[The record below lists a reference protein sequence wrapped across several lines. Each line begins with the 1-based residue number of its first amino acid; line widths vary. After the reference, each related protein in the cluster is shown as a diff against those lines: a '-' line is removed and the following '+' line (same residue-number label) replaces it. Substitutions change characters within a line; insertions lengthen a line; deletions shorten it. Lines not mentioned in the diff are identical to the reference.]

1 MSSHRLPP
9 QPGEWID
16 RTRSL
21 NFSFEGEALTGW
33 AGDTVSSA
41 LLAQDRSVLGRSF
54 KYHRPR
60 SVLSAANH
68 DANVLLQT
76 ADRLNV
82 RGDVEPLVA
91 GEAYRAV
98 NTLGGVRRDWGRFI
112 ERLAP
117 LLPVGFYYKTFHR
130 PRALFPFWEALI
142 RRLSGLG
149 AVRADFPEDR
159 QGHTHLRCDCLVI
172 GAGAAGL
179 AATREL
185 LAAGLKVVLAD
196 ENARVGGSVFYAGD
210 SSACA
215 WLDDVTAEIAGHP
228 TLVSYPGT
236 FAAGCYSDLEVAL
249 VTPDGLV
256 IVQPRRLLIATGAI
270 EQPAIFR
277 NNDLPGVMLA
287 SAAQR
292 LVARYAV
299 APFTRAVV
307 LAGNPDAYRAALWFA
322 ARGVRIEAILDLD
335 ADGKS
340 SAGFEDALRAQGVT
354 LVRGLTAL
362 EALAD
367 GEGCLGGIR
376 FTSMGQAG
384 TLACDGLL
392 MSVGWSPA
400 TQLLYQ
406 SGGRFAHDPGIEQ
419 MVPVHLPPGVH
430 AAGRV
435 NGVHAFED
443 RVADGR
449 AAAHE
454 ILSSL
459 GHNTLDVC
467 PRPSRNGTRRSHPKP
482 WFAHPQK
489 REFVD
494 FDEDIQL
501 ADLEV
506 ACREGFDNIELLKRF
521 TTNGMGPSQGKH
533 SSLNAARWLA
543 DHLGKTLDEVGSTTA
558 RPFYHP
564 VPLGVLAGRRVR
576 PEARTA
582 ADIEHGAAGAV
593 WMEAGAWR
601 RPRHYGAGDPEACRL
616 EEYRAVRERAGIID
630 VSTLGKIELVGP
642 DALALLNLAYTGA
655 LDSLAVGKTR
665 YVLLCDQRGL
675 LVDDGIA
682 ARLGEAHYY
691 VTAGS
696 GHVQSTFRLLTQIAA
711 LARLDVEIMDR
722 TRVLSALNVAGP
734 ASRRLLQAHTP
745 QALDDR
751 AFPFL
756 GIRETTLFDV
766 PVRLIRVGFVGETGF
781 EIHARYGDGL
791 LLWQRLSAAGAAVG
805 LRPFGIDTQ
814 RLLRL
819 EKGHLIVGHDTD
831 GVMHPFETPLGAMVA
846 FSKPRFMGRAALEV
860 LRDSVSRQ
868 VVAFTS
874 RDPRA
879 RTLEECHLAIRNG
892 EIAGRITS
900 LGFSPTLG
908 CTIGLAVLEQAPEE
922 GGVLHFRNA
931 EGALIE
937 AAQVHEAFY
946 DPGNLRQRE
955 GQA

>member
-16 RTRSL
+16 RRRPL
-21 NFSFEGEALTGW
+21 DFSFEGEALTGW

-41 LLAQDRSVLGRSF
+41 LLAEGRTMLGRSF

-60 SVLSAANH
+60 GVLSAANH

-76 ADRLNV
+76 ADRLNL
-82 RGDVEPLVA
+82 RADVEPLVA

-98 NTLGGVRRDWGRFI
+98 NTLGGVRRDRGRFI

-117 LLPVGFYYKTFHR
+117 VLPVGFYYKTFHR
-130 PRALFPFWEALI
+130 PRALFPFWESLI
-142 RRLSGLG
+142 RRISGLG
-149 AVRADFPEDR
+149 TVRADFPRDR
-159 QGHTHLRCDCLVI
+159 QPITHLRCDCLVV

-179 AATREL
+179 AAVREL
-185 LAAGLKVVLAD
+185 LAAGLEVVLVD
-196 ENARVGGSVFYAGD
+196 ENAQIGGSVVHAGD
-210 SSACA
+210 PTASV
-215 WLDDVTAEIAGHP
+215 WLDDVTRDLDHHP
-228 TLVSYPGT
+228 HLTRYTGA
-236 FAAGCYSDLEVAL
+236 FAAGCYSDLEVA
-249 VTPDGLV
+249 VVAREGLC

-299 APFTRAVV
+299 APFTRAVM

-322 ARGVRIEAILDLD
+322 ARGLRIEAVLDLD
-335 ADGKS
+335 TEGQS
-340 SAGFEDALRAQGVT
+340 SGEFDAALRAQGVT
-354 LVRGLTAL
+354 LVRGLTGL

-367 GEGCLGGIR
+367 GEGCLRGVRFESGGHSR
-376 FTSMGQAG
+376 

-392 MSVGWSPA
+392 MSVGWAPA

-406 SGGRFAHDPGIEQ
+406 SGGRFAHDSAIDQ
-419 MVPVHLPPGVH
+419 MVPTHLPPGVH

-435 NGVHAFED
+435 NGVHTFED
-443 RVADGR
+443 RVADGQ

-454 ILSSL
+454 ILASL
-459 GHNTLDVC
+459 GHALSTR
-467 PRPSRNGTRRSHPKP
+467 PRPSRDGIRRSHPKP
-482 WFAHPQK
+482 WFAHPRK

-494 FDEDIQL
+494 FDEDIQI
-501 ADLEV
+501 ADLDV

-543 DHLGKTLDEVGSTTA
+543 DRLGKTLDEVGSTTA

-582 ADIEHGAAGAV
+582 LEIEHSAAGAV

-601 RPRHYGAGDPEACRL
+601 RPRHYGKGEPQACRL
-616 EEYRAVRERAGIID
+616 EEYRAVRERVGMID

-642 DALALLNLAYTGA
+642 DARVLLNLAYTGS

-682 ARLGEAHYY
+682 ARLGDAHYY

-696 GHVQSTFRLLTQIAA
+696 GHVQSTFRVLTQIAA
-711 LARLDVEIMDR
+711 LERLDVEIIDR

-734 ASRRLLQAHTP
+734 ASRQLLQDHTP
-745 QALDDR
+745 QALDDA

-756 GIRETTLFDV
+756 GIRETTLFGV

-781 EIHARYGDGL
+781 EVHARYGDGL
-791 LLWQRLSAAGAAVG
+791 LLWQRLRAAGAAHG
-805 LRPFGIDTQ
+805 LRPFGIETQ

-831 GVMHPFETPLGAMVA
+831 GVMHPFETPLGGMVA
-846 FSKPRFMGRAALEV
+846 FSKKRFMGRAALEV
-860 LRDSVSRQ
+860 LRDAASRR

-879 RTLEECHLAIRNG
+879 KTLEECHLAIRDG

-908 CTIGLAVLEQAPEE
+908 CTVGLAVLEQAPAK
-922 GGVLHFRNA
+922 GSVLHFRNS

-937 AAQVHEAFY
+937 AMQVQEPFY
-946 DPGNLRQRE
+946 DPDNLRQRE
-955 GQA
+955 TQP